1 MTVAVAATP
10 GSATDTA
17 FTVTLDGLGRVAGA
31 EYRPA
36 DVIVPNV
43 ELPPGTSL
51 TNHVTR
57 VSVAFETVAVKVCA
71 PTPATSVTDAG
82 DTVIETGGVMMIGVG
97 HAGAPA
103 ADGAA
108 VVAEFGL
115 TTTSAVS
122 SRPASSVTVNRTVY
136 EPLAGATTVAVSVL
150 PPTIPGG
157 VAPPLTIVHA

>member
-1 MTVAVAATP
+1 LIGAGGAIVTVAVAATP

-57 VSVAFETVAVKVCA
+57 VSVAFETVAVKVCT

-82 DTVIETGGVMMIGVG
+82 DTEIETGGVMMIGGGDPPAGGVSVG
-97 HAGAPA
+97 RADDLVRYHNAPPA
-103 ADGAA
+103 ANR
-108 VVAEFGL
+108 
-115 TTTSAVS
+115 TTKLMMLIAVS
-122 SRPASSVTVNRTVY
+122 KRRVWSLCRFIN
-136 EPLAGATTVAVSVL
+136 VS
-150 PPTIPGG
+150 
-157 VAPPLTIVHA
+157 